1 MAASRKRSKKQSAA
15 SGGRP
20 HRPLPTFFIDECLG
34 RYAVPDALKAAGCS
48 VILHAEVFKPGTLD
62 PDWLKS
68 LAEHRDDWVILTKDT
83 RIRRRELERDAL
95 LSAGVRVFALTA
107 GNLSGDAQA
116 SAFVRGL
123 RAILRFSQASWPF
136 IAIVT
141 AAGGVKRVE
150 P

>member
-1 MAASRKRSKKQSAA
+1 MAASRKRSKKRSAA

-20 HRPLPTFFIDECLG
+20 RRLPPTFFIDECLG
-34 RYAVPDALKAAGCS
+34 RYAVPDALKAEGCS
-48 VILHAEVFKPGTLD
+48 VILHSEVFKPGTLD
-62 PDWLKS
+62 PDWLTS
-68 LAEHRDDWVILTKDT
+68 LAQHRDDWVILTKDT

-116 SAFVRGL
+116 RAFVRGL
-123 RAILRFSQASWPF
+123 RAMVRFSRARGPF
-136 IAIVT
+136 IATVT
-141 AAGGVKRVE
+141 AAGGVKRVA